1 MMLPP
6 LPADE
11 DRRLDALAELEI
23 LDSDFEP
30 VYDAI
35 VLLAAVICEVP
46 TASITM
52 IDRDRQWH
60 KAMRNIE
67 DREAPRAITFC
78 AHTILGDDMLVVED
92 ATADERF
99 HDNPLVLGRPHIR
112 FYAGH
117 RLLAPGGEAV
127 GTLCVIDE
135 KPRTLT
141 GEQREALHVL
151 ARQAMALLELRLRS
165 RQLALEMQ
173 LRREAE
179 RRASE
184 AREYADAASRVKS
197 DFLARMSHEL
207 RTPLNSVIGFS
218 RVLGRN
224 RLGTLNESDV
234 QYVARI
240 EANGHHLLALI
251 NDLLDLAKVEA
262 GRLPVDLSPGSL
274 GLLIRETVSAMQRR
288 LLSSAGEDPV
298 ELVADVPE
306 GLSEIETDWIRLRQ
320 VLVNLVGN
328 ALKFT
333 ERGSVTVRVIAGRE
347 GGHRPVRIDVVDT
360 GIGIPADRREAIFDA
375 FEQASRETS
384 DRYGGTGLGL
394 SISQGIAETL
404 GYRITVESAVGEGS
418 TFSLHL
424 G

>member
-11 DRRLDALAELEI
+11 ARRLEALSELEI
-23 LDSDFEP
+23 LDSDDEP
-30 VYDAI
+30 AYDAI

-46 TASITM
+46 TATITM

-60 KAMRNIE
+60 KAMRNVE

-92 ATADERF
+92 ARTDERF
-99 HDNPLVLGRPHIR
+99 HDNPLVVGRPHIR

-117 RLLAPGGEAV
+117 RVLAPGGEAV

-141 GEQREALHVL
+141 GEQREALQAL
-151 ARQAMALLELRLRS
+151 AHQVMALLDLRLRS
-165 RQLALEMQ
+165 KQLALEKQ
-173 LRREAE
+173 SRHEAE
-179 RRASE
+179 ARAQE
-184 AREYADAASRVKS
+184 ANRVRS
-197 DFLARMSHEL
+197 DFLSRMSHEL

-224 RLGTLNESDV
+224 RMGTLSESDV

-240 EANGHHLLALI
+240 EANGHHLLGLI
-251 NDLLDLAKVEA
+251 NDVLDLAKVEA
-262 GRLPVDLSPGSL
+262 GRLPVESSPGSL
-274 GLLIRETVSAMQRR
+274 GALVLETVEAMQGRVAVSPSDER
-288 LLSSAGEDPV
+288 V
-298 ELVADVPE
+298 TLVADVPE
-306 GLSEIETDWIRLRQ
+306 GLAEIETDWMRLRQ

-333 ERGSVTVRVIAGRE
+333 ERGGVTVRVVAGRE
-347 GGHRPVRIDVVDT
+347 GSHRPMRIDVIDT
-360 GIGIPADRREAIFDA
+360 GIGVPPDRREAIFDA

-404 GYRITVESAVGEGS
+404 GYRITVQSEVGVGS